1 MCFVSSR
8 RRHTSCAL
16 VTGVQ
21 TCALPI
27 YRKRA
32 LQSRLIERLQPLAA
46 GDVGFN
52 GARAN
57 GVAANAFIAM
67 RPGNAAGEPH
77 YRMFRR
83 HISAAR
89 RSAPQSGDRGGIH
102 DNAFFPLAHVGQNR
116 SEEKTSELQ
125 SLMRIS

>member
-1 MCFVSSR
+1 MRISDWSSDVC
-8 RRHTSCAL
+8 SSDL
-16 VTGVQ
+16 
-21 TCALPI
+21 
-27 YRKRA
+27 
-32 LQSRLIERLQPLAA
+32 SRLIERLQPLAA

-89 RSAPQSGDRGGIH
+89 RSAPQSGDRGGIN

-116 SEEKTSELQ
+116 ASDEEGPRYIDGEYVVPKPGRNL
-125 SLMRIS
+125 

>member
-1 MCFVSSR
+1 MRISDWSSDVC
-8 RRHTSCAL
+8 SSDL
-16 VTGVQ
+16 
-21 TCALPI
+21 
-27 YRKRA
+27 
-32 LQSRLIERLQPLAA
+32 SRLIERLQPLAA

-67 RPGNAAGEPH
+67 RPGNASGEPH

-89 RSAPQSGDRGGIH
+89 RPAPPSGDRGGIH
-102 DNAFFPLAHVGQNR
+102 DNTFFPLAPVGTNR
-116 SEEKTSELQ
+116 ARAEKGVRYIECEMAGPRPEKRREGKRWITKC
-125 SLMRIS
+125 

>member
-1 MCFVSSR
+1 MRISDWSSDVC
-8 RRHTSCAL
+8 SSDL
-16 VTGVQ
+16 
-21 TCALPI
+21 
-27 YRKRA
+27 
-32 LQSRLIERLQPLAA
+32 
-46 GDVGFN
+46 VGFN

-116 SEEKTSELQ
+116 ARDEEGARYIDGEYAVPQLGRYV
-125 SLMRIS
+125 LN

>member
-1 MCFVSSR
+1 MRISDWSSAVC
-8 RRHTSCAL
+8 SSDL
-16 VTGVQ
+16 
-21 TCALPI
+21 
-27 YRKRA
+27 
-32 LQSRLIERLQPLAA
+32 SRLIERLQPLAA

-83 HISAAR
+83 HISEIGRASCGESVCEYVSITVVA
-89 RSAPQSGDRGGIH
+89 G
-102 DNAFFPLAHVGQNR
+102 
-116 SEEKTSELQ
+116 
-125 SLMRIS
+125 SLKKKKYNLYRIISNVILTKYVKNY